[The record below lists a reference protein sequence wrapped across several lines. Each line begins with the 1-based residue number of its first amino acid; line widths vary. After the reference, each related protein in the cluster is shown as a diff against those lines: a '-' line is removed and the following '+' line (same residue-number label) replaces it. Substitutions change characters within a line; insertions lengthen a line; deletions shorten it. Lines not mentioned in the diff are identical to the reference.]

1 MLSVTLR
8 QLEYAVAVERHRG
21 VSAAAVALHVSQPAL
36 SVAITQLEDRLGE
49 SVFIRRKG
57 SPFAPTS
64 FGREFLEEAARLL
77 AGMERLIDPGTR
89 LAAARRPVVIGC
101 FEDLAPLVLAP
112 MLLRLRDRQPET
124 PISTRV
130 GGFEMLFEEMQ
141 AGQMDFAIT
150 YDLGLDERFVRRQ
163 IAAVSPHAIVA
174 KAHPFAA
181 RGTVSL
187 AQLAEEKLILADQDL
202 SIRHMIDLFRQR
214 GLTPKIAHRAASLE
228 TMRSLAGNGFG
239 IGLCYTRPQTRHS
252 YDGKPLVLLE
262 LSDRQVA
269 EPVIVARSAFNAP
282 TRFVQEL
289 IEEIAAMTGLTGEAV
304 LKVPAIRREHKLC
317 RPQTSFQ

>member
-21 VSAAAVALHVSQPAL
+21 VSAAAAALHVSQPAL
-36 SVAITQLEDRLGE
+36 STAIAQLEDRLGE

-64 FGREFLEEAARLL
+64 FGREFLDEAARLL
-77 AGMERLIDPGTR
+77 AGVERLIDPGAH
-89 LAAARRPVVIGC
+89 LADSRRSVVIGC

-112 MLLRLRDRQPET
+112 MLLRLRDRRPET

-130 GGFEMLFEEMQ
+130 GGFEMLSEAMQ
-141 AGQMDFAIT
+141 TGQMDFAIT
-150 YDLGLDERFVRRQ
+150 YDLGLDARFVRRP
-163 IAAVSPHAIVA
+163 IAVVSPHAIVA
-174 KAHPFAA
+174 EAHPLATQGA
-181 RGTVSL
+181 VSL
-187 AQLAEEKLILADQDL
+187 ARLAEEKLILADQDL

-214 GLTPKIAHRAASLE
+214 GLTPRIAHRAASLE
-228 TMRSLAGNGFG
+228 TMRSLVGNGFG
-239 IGLCYTRPQTRHS
+239 VGLSYTRPQTRQS

-269 EPVIVARSAFNAP
+269 EPVIVARSALNPP
-282 TRFVQEL
+282 TRFAQEL
-289 IEEIAAMTGLTGEAV
+289 VEEIAAMPGLAGEA
-304 LKVPAIRREHKLC
+304 P
-317 RPQTSFQ
+317 